1 LGKLLFLILQKAPGL
16 RMSGNQKTGC
26 RAEGNEIW
34 IRNHPTF
41 FPSFRNKGE
50 YKCVINDVKLICDFE
65 EKIMSSIAKKFLFL
79 SMSFALI
86 LSSCNLPSRAP
97 QTEEP
102 NAIFTQA
109 ALTVQAQLNETPT
122 PAPFSTPTIPP
133 PQPTNTAVTLPTFPA
148 VTNTPLASPTA
159 VCDQGQFI
167 KDVTIPDGTTFA
179 PGDTFTKTWR
189 IRNSGTCTWSGY
201 SLVFDSGDAMSG
213 TSPTTIGTVGP
224 GQEVDLSVNLTA
236 PATNGSYRGYWRIRN
251 PSGVLIPILN
261 GHQGQSFFVDIK
273 VGVSSSGY
281 DFYTRASSAVWISG
295 AGNLTFGGPDTDANG
310 FAMYKDGQ
318 KLEDGTTA
326 VKTIETHPQ
335 FVDDGV
341 ISGRY
346 PAYTLVAG
354 EHFTA
359 KIGFLAK
366 SDGTCGTG
374 NVKFQLNYRE
384 GGGPVT
390 SLGEWTESCDGTL
403 KAVDVDL
410 TSLKGKSVEII
421 LAVLANG
428 TSAQDWA
435 VWIKPQI
442 AIP

>member
-1 LGKLLFLILQKAPGL
+1 MF
-16 RMSGNQKTGC
+16 
-26 RAEGNEIW
+26 
-34 IRNHPTF
+34 TF
-41 FPSFRNKGE
+41 ARR
-50 YKCVINDVKLICDFE
+50 
-65 EKIMSSIAKKFLFL
+65 FLFL
-79 SMSFALI
+79 GILLTLV

-109 ALTVQAQLNETPT
+109 ALTVQAQLNQTAT
-122 PAPFSTPTIPP
+122 PAPFYTLTLPP
-133 PQPTNTAVTLPTFPA
+133 PQPTNTAIPLPTLPPA
-148 VTNTPLASPTA
+148 KTNTPVASPTA

-167 KDVTIPDGTTFA
+167 KDVSIPDGTTFS
-179 PGDTFTKTWR
+179 PGETFTKTWR
-189 IRNSGTCTWSGY
+189 IRNAGTCTWSGY

-213 TSPTTIGTVGP
+213 TSPSAIGTVGP

-236 PATNGSYRGYWRIRN
+236 PSTNGSYRGYWRIRT
-251 PSGVLIPILN
+251 PAGVLIPMIN

-273 VGVSSSGY
+273 VGAVSSGY
-281 DFYTRASSAVWISG
+281 DFYTRADSAVWISG
-295 AGNLTFGGPDTDANG
+295 AGNLKFGGPDTDDKG
-310 FAMYKDGQ
+310 FAMFKDGQ

-326 VKTIETHPQ
+326 SKTIETHPQ

-346 PAYTLVAG
+346 PAYSIVAG

-384 GGGPVT
+384 SGGPIV
-390 SLGEWTESCDGTL
+390 SLGEWTESCNGTL

-410 TSLKGKSVEII
+410 TSLKGKSVEMI

-428 TSAQDWA
+428 SSAQDWA
-435 VWIKPQI
+435 VWVRPQI
-442 AIP
+442 AVP

>member
-1 LGKLLFLILQKAPGL
+1 MFTFARRFFILSILL
-16 RMSGNQKTGC
+16 
-26 RAEGNEIW
+26 
-34 IRNHPTF
+34 
-41 FPSFRNKGE
+41 
-50 YKCVINDVKLICDFE
+50 
-65 EKIMSSIAKKFLFL
+65 
-79 SMSFALI
+79 ALV

-109 ALTVQAQLNETPT
+109 ALTVQAQLNQTAT
-122 PAPFSTPTIPP
+122 PAPFNTPTLPP
-133 PQPTNTAVTLPTFPA
+133 PQPTNTAISLPTLP
-148 VTNTPLASPTA
+148 VNTKTPIASPTA

-179 PGDTFTKTWR
+179 PGETFTKTWR
-189 IRNSGTCTWSGY
+189 IRNAGTCTWSGY

-213 TSPTTIGTVGP
+213 TSPISIGTVGP
-224 GQEVDLSVNLTA
+224 GQEVDLSVNMTA
-236 PATNGSYRGYWRIRN
+236 PATNGSYRGYWRVRN
-251 PSGVLIPILN
+251 PSGVFIPMIN

-273 VGVSSSGY
+273 VGTVSSGF

-295 AGNLTFGGPDTDANG
+295 AGNLTFGGPDTDDKG

-318 KLEDGTTA
+318 KLEDGSTA
-326 VKTIETHPQ
+326 SKTIETHPQ
-335 FVDDGV
+335 FVDDGF

-346 PAYTLVAG
+346 PAYSIVAG

-384 GGGPVT
+384 GGGPNV
-390 SLGEWTESCDGTL
+390 SLGEWTESCDDKL

-410 TSLKGKSVEII
+410 TSLKGKSVEMI

-428 TSAQDWA
+428 SSAQDWA
-435 VWIKPQI
+435 VWVRPQI
-442 AIP
+442 AVP